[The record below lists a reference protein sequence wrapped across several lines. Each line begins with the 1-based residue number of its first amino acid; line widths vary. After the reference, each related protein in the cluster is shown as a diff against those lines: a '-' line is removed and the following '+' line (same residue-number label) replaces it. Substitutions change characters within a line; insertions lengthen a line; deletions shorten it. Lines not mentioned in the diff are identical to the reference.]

1 MSIYGEAEPGGESLA
16 ATLSEG
22 SATKKGGGGS
32 LLGGF
37 ASWEAFKASRA
48 SQAAALLVAVGLIA
62 AASSTG
68 GSCATGAPAVAT
80 GDLDA
85 YFSFDDMTAGDAS
98 GNCHDGR
105 WEGQETYADGKKGKA
120 ASFDGASRILVDSFR
135 NMQFGSQFSV
145 SIFFKRTGGQQNYQG
160 IVNNGY
166 YSHGSFEIRMGREM
180 GGEMLGGGICTAQHE
195 EAWDHVHIQAKL
207 NTWHHVGMVY
217 DGAHVH
223 FYLNGV
229 PEPHAS
235 NDVGLMLVRDTPV
248 VIGQAGPGKLNEFFV
263 GLIDEVKLFTRALG
277 EAEVGAECG
286 CPIVHPLRASSSGA
300 LDAYYSFN
308 DRTAA
313 DQSGHGYD
321 GVWEGQ
327 ESYAEG
333 KPGNGKAA
341 AFDGASRIVVDA
353 FKHMEFGTQFSV
365 SVFFER
371 TGGQQNYQGI
381 VNNGYCKCTIPQI
394 PPK

>member
-1 MSIYGEAEPGGESLA
+1 M
-16 ATLSEG
+16 
-22 SATKKGGGGS
+22 
-32 LLGGF
+32 
-37 ASWEAFKASRA
+37 
-48 SQAAALLVAVGLIA
+48 
-62 AASSTG
+62 
-68 GSCATGAPAVAT
+68 
-80 GDLDA
+80 
-85 YFSFDDMTAGDAS
+85 
-98 GNCHDGR
+98 
-105 WEGQETYADGKKGKA
+105 
-120 ASFDGASRILVDSFR
+120 
-135 NMQFGSQFSV
+135 
-145 SIFFKRTGGQQNYQG
+145 
-160 IVNNGY
+160 
-166 YSHGSFEIRMGREM
+166 
-180 GGEMLGGGICTAQHE
+180 
-195 EAWDHVHIQAKL
+195 
-207 NTWHHVGMVY
+207 
-217 DGAHVH
+217 
-223 FYLNGV
+223 
-229 PEPHAS
+229 
-235 NDVGLMLVRDTPV
+235 
-248 VIGQAGPGKLNEFFV
+248 
-263 GLIDEVKLFTRALG
+263 
-277 EAEVGAECG
+277 
-286 CPIVHPLRASSSGA
+286 HPLRASSSGA